1 MASALFGAATE
12 GASNE
17 AASAGPDAAP
27 PDAAPPDGAR
37 AAEPVAVTPFDSGFP
52 AGFEPTAA
60 DALAAGCARPPGT
73 ARATDPEGA
82 ALDVPAEACAL
93 TDGAASPPSGRSG
106 NAALEGDPDTAAFTN
121 VRAAEPSGCAFN
133 ALSSD
138 LQPDSTIS

>member
-1 MASALFGAATE
+1 MPTSPAK
-12 GASNE
+12 
-17 AASAGPDAAP
+17 AAP
-27 PDAAPPDGAR
+27 VISTCWPY
-37 AAEPVAVTPFDSGFP
+37 P
-52 AGFEPTAA
+52 AWA
-60 DALAAGCARPPGT
+60 